1 MKPLVSFC
9 LMCCNQERY
18 IGDAL
23 RGAFAQTYRPLQIVI
38 SDDASTDRSWE
49 IVECAVTEYR
59 RRPDAV
65 EVVLSRNERN
75 LGITGNWHKLCALAK
90 GELLVKADGDDV
102 SLPER
107 VERVVSAW
115 ETDGRRATLVS
126 SGGWLIGP
134 RGGRLGPMPQ
144 ASSRHAT
151 GAAMAF
157 SRVVADAYGE
167 PANPRI
173 IDDET
178 YVRRALMLGPELVV
192 PDRLILYRLGTGC
205 SNSLWRVRAPLVR
218 ARSDLLSALGQ
229 ARRDLECVRGR
240 IGAESAAAWEHRLDE
255 ESDRCSAELELFTSP
270 SFAVRRAAMRR
281 LPPVRTLSVWGF
293 LRFAFLMPRPVAA
306 ALLAPYVLC
315 RHAVRL
321 LRGANFFSLS
331 PLTADTG
338 K

>member
-1 MKPLVSFC
+1 MKPLVSLC

-18 IGDAL
+18 IADAL
-23 RGAFAQTYRPLQIVI
+23 RGAFAQTYRPLEIVV

-49 IVECAVTEYR
+49 IVESAVAEYR

-65 EVVLSRNERN
+65 GVVVSRNARN
-75 LGITGNWHKLCALAK
+75 LGITGNWSRLCSLAK

-102 SLPER
+102 SLPDR
-107 VERVVSAW
+107 VERIVSAW
-115 ETDGRRATLVS
+115 EADGRRATLVS
-126 SGGWLIGP
+126 SGGWMIGP
-134 RGGRLGPMPQ
+134 RGERLGPMPQ

-205 SNSLWRVRAPLVR
+205 SNSFWRVRAPLVR
-218 ARSDLLSALGQ
+218 ARGDLLAALEQ
-229 ARRDLECVRGR
+229 SRRDLECVRGR
-240 IGAESAAAWEHRLDE
+240 IGADAARGWERRLEGESE
-255 ESDRCSAELELFTSP
+255 RCRAELELFTSP
-270 SFAVRRAAMRR
+270 AFGVRLAALRR
-281 LPPVRTLSVWGF
+281 LPPVRALSVWGF
-293 LRFAFLMPRPVAA
+293 LRFAFLMPRPVGA
-306 ALLAPYVLC
+306 ALLAPYVLL
-315 RHAVRL
+315 RHAVRR
-321 LRGANFFSLS
+321 LRGI
-331 PLTADTG
+331 ADPPIPHFCYNIG
-338 K
+338 